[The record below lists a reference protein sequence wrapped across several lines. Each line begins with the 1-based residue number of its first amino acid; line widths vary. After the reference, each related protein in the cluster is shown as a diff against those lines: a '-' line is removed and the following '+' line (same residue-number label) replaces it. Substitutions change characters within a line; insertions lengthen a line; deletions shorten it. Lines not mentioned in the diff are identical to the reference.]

1 MPMIKYSPFGGE
13 LEDFPTGLRLFQ
25 DSLSRLFSEPA
36 SRPWSPAVD
45 IYETENELVLKADLP
60 DVDPKNVGIQL
71 ENGTLTLKGERKFE
85 QEKNGKGFHRIER
98 SYGSFVRAFSLPDT
112 VEAEK
117 VKADY
122 KNGVLTVTVFPGGTS
137 VFVAVPSFTLTDI
150 SRALSVGFSNVVT
163 TFFRPAA
170 IRAQKKPVP
179 TSESGLR
186 SRKPEAVEYPYGPK
200 ASLPCGQN

>member
-1 MPMIKYSPFGGE
+1 MPVIKYTPFTND
-13 LEDFPTGLRLFQ
+13 LEDFPTGMRLFH

-45 IYETENELVLKADLP
+45 IYETENALILKADLP

-85 QEKNGKGFHRIER
+85 QQENGKGFHRVER

-112 VEAEK
+112 VDGEN

-122 KNGVLTVTVFPGGTS
+122 KSGVLTVTLAKKE
-137 VFVAVPSFTLTDI
+137 VAKPKTINVEI
-150 SRALSVGFSNVVT
+150 SN
-163 TFFRPAA
+163 
-170 IRAQKKPVP
+170 
-179 TSESGLR
+179 
-186 SRKPEAVEYPYGPK
+186 
-200 ASLPCGQN
+200 N

>member
-1 MPMIKYSPFGGE
+1 MPMIKYTPFTTE
-13 LEDFPTGLRLFQ
+13 LEDFPSGLRLFQ

-45 IYETENELVLKADLP
+45 IFETENELVLKADLP
-60 DVDPKNVGIQL
+60 EIDPKNVGIQL

-112 VEAEK
+112 VDAEN

-122 KNGVLTVTVFPGGTS
+122 KNGVLTVTIAKKE
-137 VFVAVPSFTLTDI
+137 VAKPKTI
-150 SRALSVGFSNVVT
+150 NVQV
-163 TFFRPAA
+163 
-170 IRAQKKPVP
+170 
-179 TSESGLR
+179 
-186 SRKPEAVEYPYGPK
+186 
-200 ASLPCGQN
+200 NNN